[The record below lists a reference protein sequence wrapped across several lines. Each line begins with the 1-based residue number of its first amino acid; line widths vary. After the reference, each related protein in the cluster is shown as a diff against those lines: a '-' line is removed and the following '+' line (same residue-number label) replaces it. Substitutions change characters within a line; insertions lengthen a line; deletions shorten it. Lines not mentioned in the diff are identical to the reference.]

1 MSKEIKLTNAIFA
14 KCEATLCVIGKYV
27 VFPPL
32 IIYDKKSDTGNL
44 WSPSGIAPL
53 KSQKGVAP
61 YVFIDNKLNDAVFNR
76 TCREASTRGGVGGGV
91 KRRLDSAGDC
101 CTGSGD
107 DGVLSGRVT
116 GDCGEMAFR

>member
-1 MSKEIKLTNAIFA
+1 MSKEIKLMNAIFA
-14 KCEATLCVIGKYV
+14 KCEETLCFERQIRC
-27 VFPPL
+27 FPPL

-76 TCREASTRGGVGGGV
+76 PCREASQ
-91 KRRLDSAGDC
+91 
-101 CTGSGD
+101 
-107 DGVLSGRVT
+107 
-116 GDCGEMAFR
+116 GEVWAVV